1 MGLKLPAAVAKGG
14 IRQGAE
20 MENMGGKGGEL

>member
-1 MGLKLPAAVAKGG
+1 MGLKLPAAVAKRGDKA
-14 IRQGAE
+14 GAE

>member
-1 MGLKLPAAVAKGG
+1 MGLKLPAAVAKRGDK
-14 IRQGAE
+14 GAE